1 MYIRSYKII
10 QRTVDHEKSGFIDPS
25 IVHMDHGWLSDKPH
39 VSIALLGKIITHAF
53 TVVIFDKAP
62 G

>member
-39 VSIALLGKIITHAF
+39 LNIAVKSLHLHIRACKY
-53 TVVIFDKAP
+53 
-62 G
+62 